1 MHRDFHVSNIMYFNK
16 NFFLIDNQDAV
27 FGNKVYDLASL
38 IDDVRIK
45 ISLKN
50 REKLYKAYVKKT
62 KQKNKYVLRNDFEI
76 LSILRNLKIIGIF
89 TRLSQRDK
97 KHSYLKMIPY
107 AWKMIDDRRKT
118 NSKAKE
124 LNVFIDKYFPK
135 KDKDERMKINTALI
149 LCAGYGKRLN
159 PITLSLPKPLIEI
172 RDRSLLS
179 RTIELIISLGIKNIK
194 INSFY
199 LSDQIVECIRNS
211 NYKNNIEIINDGDF
225 ILDTGGGVKNMIQY
239 FKQDDFLVFNP
250 DTIWDINYKDTI
262 IKMIDYY
269 YENKLS
275 NLLLVA
281 NKKKF

>member
-1 MHRDFHVSNIMYFNK
+1 
-16 NFFLIDNQDAV
+16 
-27 FGNKVYDLASL
+27 
-38 IDDVRIK
+38 
-45 ISLKN
+45 
-50 REKLYKAYVKKT
+50 
-62 KQKNKYVLRNDFEI
+62 
-76 LSILRNLKIIGIF
+76 
-89 TRLSQRDK
+89 
-97 KHSYLKMIPY
+97 
-107 AWKMIDDRRKT
+107 
-118 NSKAKE
+118 
-124 LNVFIDKYFPK
+124 
-135 KDKDERMKINTALI
+135 MKINTALI

-281 NKKKF
+281 NKKKSFDKKLNGDFNLINKKLKRETNNQYIYIGLQILNRRLLEDIEEKKFSMNTVWNKQLIKSSLNGFESKEEFIHLTDIEIYDKLKI